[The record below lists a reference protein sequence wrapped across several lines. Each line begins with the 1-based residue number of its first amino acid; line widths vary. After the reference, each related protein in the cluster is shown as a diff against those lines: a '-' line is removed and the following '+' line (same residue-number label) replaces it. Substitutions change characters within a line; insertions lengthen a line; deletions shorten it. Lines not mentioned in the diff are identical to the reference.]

1 MKEETTRKKLIDPLL
16 EQRGW
21 KVHDKRFVYPEFPIV
36 GAVDDQGNPVNDR
49 FVDYVLFD
57 NVGDPLA
64 IVEAKRLLRLC
75 QNNTYWDIFD
85 AEAKA
90 QGRLAKT
97 EDFHNAVQAF
107 FNKKKPVFLGK

>member
-1 MKEETTRKKLIDPLL
+1 MANKVFKEEKFQEDSLAWARKLVA
-16 EQRGW
+16 RS
-21 KVHDKRFVYPEFPIV
+21 
-36 GAVDDQGNPVNDR
+36 
-49 FVDYVLFD
+49 
-57 NVGDPLA
+57 PLA

-85 AEAKA
+85 AEAEA

-107 FNKKKPVFLGK
+107 FNKKKPVFFGK